1 MISSKLKNK
10 LLVERW
16 FYSKY
21 GRKFS
26 RYHSRSIKFY
36 LSSKSYEV
44 SYEMPCN
51 VCFVARAP
59 CARTWISRSRSA
71 EMSRRTPIS
80 STPPSS
86 EWQLLLSLQP
96 STTISNVICVC
107 TFHRRIVPNSLD
119 QSFGL
124 DVYLFWNETLCL
136 WILRFGQQSIGLTM
150 LSKKRNDGY
159 PRNRVPKI
167 SVENAE
173 FVFRR

>member
-119 QSFGL
+119 QSFGAGCIFVL
-124 DVYLFWNETLCL
+124 ERNFMFVDFKIWSTVNKSYNVIEEKKWLIPQKSRTKNICGKCRVCL
-136 WILRFGQQSIGLTM
+136 
-150 LSKKRNDGY
+150 
-159 PRNRVPKI
+159 P
-167 SVENAE
+167 
-173 FVFRR
+173 